1 MIVFIK
7 IMRETIMAG
16 KKTTLA
22 AIAREAHVGIAT
34 VDRVINQRAT
44 VRPETARRV
53 IAAAHKLGFAL
64 EKSHQLFETMGQP
77 AARIKMGFIL
87 LRKEHSFYAQL
98 ADSLLEQAAPYYDAE
113 HPPQF
118 MFHDISA
125 VSDTAAAITQL
136 SQSVDVI
143 GVLAL
148 DNPMI
153 RFAVEEASRQGV
165 KVFTL
170 LSDLSVHSRA
180 GYIGWD
186 NQQAGR
192 TAGWAVERLCHRQGD
207 VGVIIGDNRFLCQE
221 TCEISFRS
229 YLREHLSGQRVLEPV
244 RNHER
249 AESARQVTQTLL
261 EQHPNLVALY
271 APCGGV
277 EGIIAALRESG
288 RQHQVMLIC
297 HGPVAGGEMAL
308 IDGTLDLM
316 LRHRIAEF
324 AASVISTFVAATGGG
339 SSGFSH
345 TINRFD
351 LITKENL

>member
-1 MIVFIK
+1 
-7 IMRETIMAG
+7 MAG

-64 EKSHQLFETMGQP
+64 EKSHQLFETVGQP

-153 RFAVEEASRQGV
+153 RFAVEEATRQGI

-180 GYIGWD
+180 GYIGW
-186 NQQAGR
+186 
-192 TAGWAVERLCHRQGD
+192 AVDRLCHRQGD

-244 RNHER
+244 RSHER

-277 EGIIAALRESG
+277 EGIIAALRKSG

>member
-1 MIVFIK
+1 
-7 IMRETIMAG
+7 MAG

-44 VRPETARRV
+44 VRPETERKV
-53 IAAAHKLGFAL
+53 IAAAQKLGFAL
-64 EKSHQLFETMGQP
+64 EKSHRLFE
-77 AARIKMGFIL
+77 AAGKPVVRIKMGFIL
-87 LRKEHSFYAQL
+87 LQKEHSFYAQL
-98 ADSLLEQAAPYYDAE
+98 AENLREQAALFHEPAC
-113 HPPQF
+113 PPQF
-118 MFHDISA
+118 IFHDISA
-125 VSDTAAAITQL
+125 VSETAAAITHL

-153 RFAVEEASRQGV
+153 RYAVEEATRRGV

-170 LSDLSVHSRA
+170 LSDLSVQSRT
-180 GYIGWD
+180 GYIGLD

-192 TAGWAVERLCHRQGD
+192 TAAWAVERLCRQQGD

-229 YLREHLSGQRVLEPV
+229 YLREHLSAHRVLEPV
-244 RNHER
+244 RNHEQ
-249 AESARQVTQTLL
+249 AESARQVTQSLL
-261 EQHPNLVALY
+261 AQHPDLVALY

-277 EGIIAALRESG
+277 EGIITALRESG
-288 RQHQVMLIC
+288 RQHEVMLVC
-297 HGPVAGGEMAL
+297 HGPVDGGDMAL
-308 IDGTLDLM
+308 FDGTLDLM

-324 AASVISTFVAATGGG
+324 AASVITTFVSAVAGE
-339 SSGFSH
+339 SSGFMH
-345 TINRFD
+345 AINRFD
-351 LITKENL
+351 LITKENI

>member
-1 MIVFIK
+1 
-7 IMRETIMAG
+7 MAG

-34 VDRVINQRAT
+34 VDRVINQRAA
-44 VRPETARRV
+44 VRPETERKV
-53 IAAAHKLGFAL
+53 IAAAKKLGFAI
-64 EKSHQLFETMGQP
+64 EKSHRLFEVASQP
-77 AARIKMGFIL
+77 AVRLKMGFIL

-98 ADSLLEQAAPYYDAE
+98 ADSLLEQAAPYQDPE

-118 MFHDISA
+118 IFHDISA

-153 RFAVEEASRQGV
+153 RYAIEEATRQGV

-170 LSDLSVHSRA
+170 LSDLSVHCRA

-192 TAGWAVERLCHRQGD
+192 TAGWAVERLCRRQGD

-244 RNHER
+244 RSYEQ
-249 AESARQVTQTLL
+249 AESAKKVTHSLL

-288 RQHQVMLIC
+288 RQHDVMLIC
-297 HGPVAGGEMAL
+297 HGPVADGEMAL

-316 LRHRIAEF
+316 LKHRIAEF
-324 AASVISTFVAATGGG
+324 AEAIITTFVAATA
-339 SSGFSH
+339 SESPGFSH

-351 LITKENL
+351 LITKENI